1 MIDTHAHLDA
11 LEAPESA
18 LDRARAVGVG
28 RVITIG
34 TGIDSC
40 RRALELTAHDGVY
53 ASLGIDP
60 HQAAFG
66 EAARVPEL
74 HGLLEH
80 P

>member
-11 LEAPESA
+11 LEAPEGA
-18 LDRARAVGVG
+18 LDRARAAGVT

-53 ASLGIDP
+53 AALGIDP
-60 HQAAFG
+60 HQAASR
-66 EAARVPEL
+66 EAEKDACR
-74 HGLLEH
+74 GAS
-80 P
+80 